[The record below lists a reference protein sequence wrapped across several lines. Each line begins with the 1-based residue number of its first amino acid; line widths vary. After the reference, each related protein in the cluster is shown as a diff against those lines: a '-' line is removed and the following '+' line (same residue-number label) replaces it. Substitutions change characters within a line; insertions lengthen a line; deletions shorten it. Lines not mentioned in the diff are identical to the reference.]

1 MITSTKIIVALMDIF
16 ATPWR
21 LYNGAQFVSGE
32 FEGFL
37 RECVIE
43 HRKSLVWL
51 QANEGVER
59 RNRTLLKSMKTAAA
73 EVKRWIDELP
83 KFLLAYMSTPQAAA
97 VAKMFG
103 EEIRTKIPYL

>member
-1 MITSTKIIVALMDIF
+1 MPVPLITSTKIIVALMDIF

-21 LYNGAQFVSGE
+21 LGAQFVNGE

-43 HRKSLVWL
+43 HRKSLIWL

-103 EEIRTKIPYL
+103 